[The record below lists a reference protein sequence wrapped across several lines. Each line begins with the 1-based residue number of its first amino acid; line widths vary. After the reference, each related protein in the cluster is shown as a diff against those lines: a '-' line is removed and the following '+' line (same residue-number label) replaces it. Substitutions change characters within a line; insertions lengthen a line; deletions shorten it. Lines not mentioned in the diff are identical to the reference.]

1 MYICMLLTYVQVVLW
16 ISGAVLSVGQ
26 ALLLALA
33 TVEVLIQAVVGQVVR
48 LEQRVPTSLKLLGV
62 NVEILMHSIATFP
75 YSISCSY

>member
-1 MYICMLLTYVQVVLW
+1 MLLTYVQVVLW